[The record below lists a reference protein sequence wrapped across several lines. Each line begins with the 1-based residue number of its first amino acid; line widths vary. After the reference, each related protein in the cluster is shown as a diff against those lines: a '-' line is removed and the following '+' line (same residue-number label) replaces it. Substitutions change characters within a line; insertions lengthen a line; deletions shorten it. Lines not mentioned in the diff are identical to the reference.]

1 MCNLYFIVGVYLNVM
16 PMTPPGS
23 GSDSDGYS
31 PRQSPTP
38 SPVRQVVFKSNHRE
52 INPATAI
59 YSQPVSKCLSPRIL
73 CHLILISQNYC
84 NPTIV

>member
-1 MCNLYFIVGVYLNVM
+1 M

-23 GSDSDGYS
+23 SSDSDGGIS

-59 YSQPVSKCLSPRIL
+59 YSQPVNNLFTLRLSPL
-73 CHLILISQNYC
+73 F
-84 NPTIV
+84 